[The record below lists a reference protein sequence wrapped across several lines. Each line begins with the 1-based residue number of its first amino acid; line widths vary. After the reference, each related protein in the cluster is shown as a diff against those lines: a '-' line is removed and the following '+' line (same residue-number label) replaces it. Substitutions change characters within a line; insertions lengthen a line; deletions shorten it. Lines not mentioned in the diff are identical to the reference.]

1 MPKKPVIPAIE
12 RIYEPDK
19 DRMIEAL
26 RLAVKIGRRQQKE
39 LSKEKEGA
47 A

>member
-1 MPKKPVIPAIE
+1 MPKKPVVPVVE
-12 RIYEPDK
+12 RVYEPDK

-26 RLAVKIGRRQQKE
+26 RFALEISRRQKRE
-39 LSKEKEGA
+39 LKKKEGA

>member
-1 MPKKPVIPAIE
+1 MPKKPVIPAVE
-12 RIYEPDK
+12 RVYEPDK

-26 RLAVKIGRRQQKE
+26 RLALEIGRRQRKE
-39 LSKEKEGA
+39 LSEKKEGA